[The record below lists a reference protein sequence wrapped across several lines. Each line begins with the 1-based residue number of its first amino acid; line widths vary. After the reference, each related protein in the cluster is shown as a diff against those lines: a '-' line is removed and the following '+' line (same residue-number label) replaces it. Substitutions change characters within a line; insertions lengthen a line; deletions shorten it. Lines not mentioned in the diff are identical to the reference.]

1 MDEQLRRSALRYHR
15 YPSPGKLSITATK
28 GLTNQRDL
36 ALAYSPGVAAAC
48 EEIVNEPAN
57 ADIYTGRANLIGV
70 VTNGTA
76 VLGLGAIGPLA
87 SKPVMEGKAVLFKKF
102 AGIDVFDLEINETD
116 ELQLIEIIASLEPT
130 FGGINLE
137 DIKAPECFRIEK
149 ELRKRL
155 NIPVFHDDQHGTAII
170 VAAAF
175 INALKVVGKE
185 LHDVKLVCSGAGAAA
200 LACLKLLV
208 QMGLPSENIYVADL
222 HGVVYQ
228 GREIEMDE
236 IKAQFAQDTPD
247 RTLDDLMINA
257 DVFLGLSAANVLSE
271 EMVMKMGDNPVILAL
286 ANPDPEIHPDI
297 VKKARPD
304 AIMATG
310 RSDFPNQVNNVLCFP
325 FIFRGA
331 LDVGATEI
339 NDAMKLA
346 AVRAIAELAREEQSD
361 VVAMAY
367 ENLEMKFG
375 PKFFIPKPF
384 DPRLIVRIA
393 PAVARAAMSS
403 GVATRP
409 IDDFHAYTDRVTQ
422 FVYHSGIIMKPVFLA
437 AKQNPKRVVY
447 CEGEDDRVLRAVQIV
462 VDEGIA
468 RPILIARPNVLNE
481 RIEKAGLRIRPHQD
495 FEVLDPNADSR
506 IEGYWKQY
514 YEIMQRKGISKAYAT
529 REASRR
535 TTLIGAL
542 MVNNGDA
549 DAMLCGTIANFDIHL
564 RYINEVIGLRSNAGR
579 YATMNVLIL
588 PGRTI
593 FVCDTYVNI
602 NPDAEEIADIAIMA
616 AEEVRRFG
624 VVPNVA
630 LLSHSNFGTS
640 KDISAKKM
648 SLARE
653 LILRRDPTLNVE
665 GEMHGDAALDEKIR
679 QSIFPNSQISGEAN
693 LLVMPNLDAAN
704 IAFNLMKVTA
714 GEGITVG
721 PILLGSKKV
730 VNILTPTA
738 TVRRLVNMSAL
749 CSVDANSDR

>member
-1 MDEQLRRSALRYHR
+1 
-15 YPSPGKLSITATK
+15 
-28 GLTNQRDL
+28 LTNQRDL

-116 ELQLIEIIASLEPT
+116 ELRLIEIIASLEPT

-175 INALKVVGKE
+175 LNALKVVGKE

-208 QMGLPSENIYVADL
+208 QMGLPSENIYVADI

-236 IKAQFAQDTPD
+236 IKAQFAQDTSD
-247 RTLDDLMINA
+247 RTLDDLMTNA

-271 EMVMKMGDNPVILAL
+271 DMVMKMGDNPVILAL

-409 IDDFHAYTDRVTQ
+409 IDDFHAYTDRLTQ

-495 FEVLDPNADSR
+495 FEVLDPNTDSR